1 MLPPRLAETLATEM
15 ATQEGNVSELQ
26 KLQTELVGRPSKV
39 EDRDKLIAIFVNIT
53 KADMVVNTTVLRAK
67 LISFA
72 YIQF

>member
-1 MLPPRLAETLATEM
+1 M

-72 YIQF
+72 YIQFWYVFVFWIWAAL